1 MAEWVAAVVGM
12 VEAETADA
20 AAVVVVGAVV
30 DMVAKK
36 VAWRWWE

>member
-1 MAEWVAAVVGM
+1 LAEWVAAVVGM
-12 VEAETADA
+12 VEAETTA
-20 AAVVVVGAVV
+20 AAAVVVGAVV